1 MGTGMKITDYF
12 SSRMA
17 GAIYI
22 LLYALIG
29 YAFFNLVFMNDVPK
43 EGRAQLYWLGM
54 LLTPSI
60 IVLFMRRKEISL
72 KVIKARILDLVVV
85 HNAKIFKL
93 AFLSVFF
100 VATFED
106 YSNIKIDK
114 PLLAIN
120 DFLNFLLTCLFVF
133 ILVSIGAGRTIHG
146 EKIRQS
152 EKLIFAFNL
161 VEFFYYSYVI
171 SYAIKV
177 FGNDIL
183 KFIDANSPA
192 VILCLV
198 LLVLIVKIQSNL
210 FQPRTYS
217 GSSEDLTSG
226 AARKI
231 HVIDKKTTAVHEA
244 GHAMAMAALGFVPV
258 GYKLVILDEI
268 MNDGTHGFVS
278 GIQTNSSLSDKE
290 FMEWQMLMLLSGIA
304 AEKEIF
310 GKCSSGGISDYEH
323 WQAVANSY
331 CINQFAGYY
340 EISPK
345 NSEILIN
352 QRFIKS
358 ELQERH
364 FFVLKEFFD
373 INRNVLEKLYQR
385 ALREK
390 TLSDVVIA
398 EILKDVV
405 VTESFA
411 MPFGRGNKFSTIPE
425 NKHGVTIM

>member
-1 MGTGMKITDYF
+1 MKITPFF
-12 SSRMA
+12 SSRMV

-22 LLYALIG
+22 ILYALVG
-29 YAFFNLVFMNDVPK
+29 YAFFNLVFMNDTPK
-43 EGRAQLYWLGM
+43 EGRAELYWLGM

-72 KVIKARILDLVVV
+72 KVIKTRILDLVVV

-114 PLLAIN
+114 SLLAIN
-120 DFLNFLLTCLFVF
+120 DFLNLSLICLFIF
-133 ILVSIGAGRTIHG
+133 ILLSMGAGRSING
-146 EKIRQS
+146 EKIRQN

-161 VEFFYYSYVI
+161 LEFFYYSYVI
-171 SYAIKV
+171 SYAIKL
-177 FGNDIL
+177 FGSNIL
-183 KFIDANSPA
+183 KFIDANSSA
-192 VILCLV
+192 VILCLI
-198 LLVLIVKIQSNL
+198 LLILIVKIQSNL
-210 FQPRTYS
+210 FPPRTYGGSGENPAS
-217 GSSEDLTSG
+217 GS
-226 AARKI
+226 ARKI

-258 GYKLVILDEI
+258 GYRLVILDEI
-268 MNDGTHGFVS
+268 MNNGTYGFVS
-278 GIQTNSSLSDKE
+278 GIQTNSDLRDRE

-340 EISPK
+340 EINQK
-345 NSEILIN
+345 NSEIIMD
-352 QRFIKS
+352 QRFTKS
-358 ELQERH
+358 TLQERH
-364 FFVLKEFFD
+364 FYVLKEFFE
-373 INRNVLEKLYQR
+373 INRAVLEDLSER
-385 ALREK
+385 AIRNK
-390 TLSDVVIA
+390 TLKDSDIA

-405 VTESFA
+405 VTDSFA
-411 MPFGRGNKFSTIPE
+411 MPFGRDIKFSTTPE
-425 NKHGVTIM
+425 NKHGITIM